1 MEELVII
8 KILVNN
14 TWKYKMFWQ
23 DYCLRLTALQIFVV
37 CFFINYWWIQE
48 NQRKK
53 TKIQPNLNNPMASIR
68 PFNRYSVLLFLCFIW
83 HDWSNISKVINRH
96 NRQAYLTEHFAAT
109 APATDWGNCRSSDND
124 WWASRTF
131 PSEVM
136 FLRRAT
142 SIPSFVMRS
151 KTPSS
156 EIISS
161 RKGQQQNTQAPKFPR
176 VLTIDNIDRD
186 QQHKK
191 VSQNS

>member
-1 MEELVII
+1 MLFAFLLIIGEEP
-8 KILVNN
+8 
-14 TWKYKMFWQ
+14 F
-23 DYCLRLTALQIFVV
+23 IF
-37 CFFINYWWIQE
+37 YLSGE
-48 NQRKK
+48 SAEK
-53 TKIQPNLNNPMASIR
+53 TKIQPNLNNPMASIG

-96 NRQAYLTEHFAAT
+96 NANSDHHSSVARGQAYLTEHFAAT
-109 APATDWGNCRSSDND
+109 APATDWGNCRSSVND

-136 FLRRAT
+136 FLGRAT
-142 SIPSFVMRS
+142 SIPSFVLMRS

-176 VLTIDNIDRD
+176 VLTIDNIGRD